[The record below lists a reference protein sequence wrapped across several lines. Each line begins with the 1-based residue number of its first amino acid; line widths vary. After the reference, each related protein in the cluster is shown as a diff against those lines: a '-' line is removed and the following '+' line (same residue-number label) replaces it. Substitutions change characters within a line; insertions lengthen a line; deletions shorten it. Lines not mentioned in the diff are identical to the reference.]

1 MALKE
6 NGREHEPQKRN
17 KSESQL
23 RQFLKLTKVSHMIT
37 ETAAVER
44 LAFKNWI
51 NPFCIGVV
59 LSGKTVALCSC
70 SVALRFSSVCFLNR
84 CLNRRLHNFLPLSNQ
99 WSPWMWVKGRKD
111 FFLLVDVFD
120 EKSMKAYVILNTDFI
135 HSIMNIIKW
144 SRIINNNYLECM
156 SNLFL
161 CL

>member
-17 KSESQL
+17 KFESQL

-59 LSGKTVALCSC
+59 LSGKTVTLCSC
-70 SVALRFSSVCFLNR
+70 SVALKFSSVCFLNR

-111 FFLLVDVFD
+111 FFFVGWRVWRKINESLRDIEHGFHSFD
-120 EKSMKAYVILNTDFI
+120 NEYNKMITYNK
-135 HSIMNIIKW
+135 
-144 SRIINNNYLECM
+144 
-156 SNLFL
+156 
-161 CL
+161 